1 MKAGFPSTRMR
12 RNRGSEAIRE
22 LVAETSVNVT
32 DFIYP
37 LFACHGSGVKR
48 EIASMPGT
56 YQMSV
61 DEIVEECLSIRDL
74 GIRAVLLFGL
84 PESKDETG
92 SEAISPDGIVQRA
105 VGAIKKSVPELLVIT
120 DVCFCEFTDH
130 GHCGIVRD
138 GDVDNDATLQLLA
151 EQSISHAAAGA
162 DIIAP
167 SDMMDGRIGAIR
179 AGLDQAG
186 HRDTGI
192 LAYAAKFASSFYGP
206 FRDAADS
213 TPQFGDRKSY
223 QMDFRNSREALREVE
238 LDIEEGAD
246 IVMVKPALAYLD
258 IIRQVRDRFEI
269 PIAAYN
275 VSGEYACVHAAS
287 ERQWIDGDRVM
298 FEVLHAIKR
307 AGADIIITYH
317 AKRAAELL
325 R

>member
-1 MKAGFPSTRMR
+1 MNAGFPSIRMR

-22 LVAETSVNVT
+22 LVAETRVNVT

-37 LFACHGSGVKR
+37 LFVCHGSGVKR

-61 DEIVEECLSIRDL
+61 DETVEECRNIRDL

-105 VGAIKKSVPELLVIT
+105 VGAIKKSVPELLVVT
-120 DVCFCEFTDH
+120 DVCFCEYTNH

-138 GDVDNDATLQLLA
+138 GDVDNDATVLLLA
-151 EQSISHAAAGA
+151 EQSVSHAAAGA

-192 LAYAAKFASSFYGP
+192 LAYSAKFASSFYGP

-238 LDIEEGAD
+238 LDIQEGAD

-258 IIRQVRDRFEI
+258 IIRQVRDRFDI

-287 ERQWIDGDRVM
+287 ERKWVDGDRVM